1 MRTVPA
7 LTAAGLLTL
16 ALAACGNGQ
25 DGASQ
30 NATVAQPSASS
41 TTQQAAP
48 SQTPSERSS
57 SASSSTFSS
66 TPSSTAASASSTSPS
81 TSDGASASDPAA
93 PQASATGSG
102 AAPSGSQDSAGPTAS
117 ASSAPSTSGT
127 ATAYAYAATGWSQFT
142 TPTGRNW
149 CDMTKGVVGCHLT
162 PEVSA
167 KHGGANYVMLT
178 PKGVGFLTGDPGFDT
193 DGEAA
198 RWTSS
203 VPNAP
208 VTTKDG
214 TAVLGYGSSF
224 TSAETT
230 CTSNV
235 SGMTCTNAVASFT
248 VSTGGVTMTGKLDPT
263 RQN

>member
-25 DGASQ
+25 DGGSQ

-57 SASSSTFSS
+57 SASSSTSPS
-66 TPSSTAASASSTSPS
+66 TSSSTAASASSASPS
-81 TSDGASASDPAA
+81 ASDGASASDSAA

-102 AAPSGSQDSAGPTAS
+102 AAPSGSQNSAGPTAS

-208 VTTKDG
+208 VTKKDG

-224 TSAETT
+224 TLS
-230 CTSNV
+230 
-235 SGMTCTNAVASFT
+235 
-248 VSTGGVTMTGKLDPT
+248 LIHI
-263 RQN
+263 